1 MIFVLILGVEQST
14 REASVRAM
22 VKTMETTLVAINGV
36 FTGLA
41 TVAVGIRLWSRKIQR
56 CSLSLNDYAAM
67 LGWVRNA
74 ARIVFPSAG

>member
-1 MIFVLILGVEQST
+1 
-14 REASVRAM
+14 M

-67 LGWVRNA
+67 LGWVRKRCQNCIPV
-74 ARIVFPSAG
+74 RRLMI